1 MKETWFISDTHF
13 GHKNILE
20 YEKEHRPFNTVEEM
34 NETIIERWNSVV
46 KPKDLV
52 YHLGDFCFGKSAL
65 AIASRLNG
73 RKILVLG
80 NHDTYQSSE
89 YLLYFDRLFGAV
101 FWHEALLTHI
111 PVHTEHARNFL
122 NVHGHLHSKKVETK
136 IYDLFNLQTTEGN
149 IDCLAN
155 PRMCEDERYLNVSCE
170 QNNLTPINAEVI
182 RKRIEEL
189 KS

>member
-20 YEKEHRPFNTVEEM
+20 YEKEARPFETVEGM
-34 NETIIERWNSVV
+34 NETIIERWNKVV
-46 KPKDLV
+46 GDKDTV
-52 YHLGDFCFGKSAL
+52 YHLGDFCFGKSSI

-73 RKILVLG
+73 RKLLVLG
-80 NHDTYQSSE
+80 NHDTYQPSE

-111 PVHTEHARNFL
+111 PVHPEHSRCFL
-122 NVHGHLHSKKVETK
+122 NVHGHLHSKRVEQKV
-136 IYDLFNLQTTEGN
+136 YDLFRLQTGVG
-149 IDCLAN
+149 DMDALAN
-155 PRMCEDERYLNVSCE
+155 PRMMEDRNYFNVSCE
-170 QNNLTPINAEVI
+170 QNNLTPIHADII
-182 RKRIEEL
+182 RKRTEEL